1 MQWKDIVKDYLTF
14 TRKERI
20 GIFALVV
27 LIAVIWFLPAM
38 IGSRISAG
46 LIKADT
52 GWIAATKQ
60 LEVKDSST
68 DRKNSRQTY
77 DDGDGNSYAFDRRP
91 YTYNSSN
98 YPKGELFYFDP
109 NTLSA
114 EGWKKLGLREKTI
127 GIIQNY
133 LNKGGHFY
141 KPADLQKIYGLFP
154 NEFERI
160 EPYIRIE
167 NTERQNSL
175 AYKQSNENFSSD
187 NAPSLPKT
195 SRYKNVD
202 INSADTSSLISLP
215 GIGSKLATR
224 IVSFRDKLGG
234 FYSIDQIKETY
245 GLPDSSFQKVKQYL
259 SISNASVKKININT
273 ATKDEMKM
281 HPYIK
286 WNLANAIVEY
296 RNQHGEYKTVEDI
309 KKIMAV
315 TDDVYNKIAPYLITN
330 N

>member
-1 MQWKDIVKDYLTF
+1 MHWKDIVKDYLTF

-20 GIFALVV
+20 GIFILVL
-27 LIAVIWFLPAM
+27 LIVTIWFLPAI

-52 GWIAATKQ
+52 SWMTTAKQ
-60 LEVKDSST
+60 LEVKDSLSN
-68 DRKNSRQTY
+68 RKNNYQTY
-77 DDGDGNSYAFDRRP
+77 DDGDGNNYAFDRR
-91 YTYNSSN
+91 TYNSGN

-127 GIIQNY
+127 GTIQNY

-160 EPYIRIE
+160 EPYIKIE
-167 NTERQNSL
+167 NAERQNSL
-175 AYKQSNENFSSD
+175 AYKQSNENFLPD
-187 NAPSLPKT
+187 KAPSSPKAG
-195 SRYKNVD
+195 RYKNVD
-202 INSADTSSLISLP
+202 INSADTASLISLP
-215 GIGSKLATR
+215 GIGSKLAAR

-286 WNLANAIVEY
+286 WNLANAVVEY
-296 RNQHGEYKTVEDI
+296 RNQHGEYKTLEDI
-309 KKIMAV
+309 KKIMTV
-315 TDDVYNKIAPYLITN
+315 TEDIFSKLSPYLSVQ
-330 N
+330 

>member
-1 MQWKDIVKDYLTF
+1 MNWKDIVKDYLTF

-27 LIAVIWFLPAM
+27 LIVAIWFLPAI
-38 IGSRISAG
+38 IGSRISTG

-52 GWIAATKQ
+52 SWMAAAKQ
-60 LEVKDSST
+60 LEIKDSLP
-68 DRKNSRQTY
+68 DRKNNYQTY
-77 DDGDGNSYAFDRRP
+77 ADGDGNSYAFDRR
-91 YTYNSSN
+91 TYNNSSFS
-98 YPKGELFYFDP
+98 KGELFYFDP

-127 GIIQNY
+127 GTILNY
-133 LNKGGHFY
+133 LGKGGHFY
-141 KPADLQKIYGLFP
+141 KSADLQKIYGLFP

-167 NTERQNSL
+167 NTERQSDF
-175 AYKQSNENFSSD
+175 AYKQSNENFSSEK
-187 NAPSLPKT
+187 APSLTKT

-202 INSADTSSLISLP
+202 INSADTASLISLP
-215 GIGSKLATR
+215 GIGSKLAAR
-224 IVSFRDKLGG
+224 IVAFRDKLGG
-234 FYSIDQIKETY
+234 FYSVDQIKETY
-245 GLPDSSFQKVKQYL
+245 GLPDSSFQKVKQYMN
-259 SISNASVKKININT
+259 ISNISVKKININT

-296 RNQHGEYKTVEDI
+296 RNQHGEYKMTEDV
-309 KKIMAV
+309 KKIMLV
-315 TDDVYNKIAPYLITN
+315 TEDIYSKVSPYLSVQ
-330 N
+330 

>member
-1 MQWKDIVKDYLTF
+1 MHWKDIFKDYLTF

-20 GIFALVV
+20 GIFV
-27 LIAVIWFLPAM
+27 LLILIVIIWFLPAM
-38 IGSRISAG
+38 IGSGISAG

-52 GWIAATKQ
+52 SWMAAAKQ
-60 LEVKDSST
+60 LEIKDSSS
-68 DRKNSRQTY
+68 DPKNKYRSY
-77 DDGDGNSYAFDRRP
+77 DEQDGNSYAFDRKA
-91 YTYNSSN
+91 YKSNN

-127 GIIQNY
+127 GTIQNY
-133 LNKGGHFY
+133 LSKGGHFY
-141 KPADLQKIYGLFP
+141 KPTDLQKIYGLFP
-154 NEFERI
+154 DEFERI

-167 NTERQNSL
+167 NADKGGSF
-175 AYKQSNENFSSD
+175 AYNKQSNENFST
-187 NAPSLPKT
+187 NTTPALPKV

-202 INSADTSSLISLP
+202 INNADTTSLISLP
-215 GIGSKLATR
+215 GIGSKLAAR

-234 FYSIDQIKETY
+234 FYSVDQIKETY
-245 GLPDSSFQKVKQYL
+245 GLPDSSFQKAKQYL
-259 SISNASVKKININT
+259 VINNASVKKININT

-286 WNLANAIVEY
+286 WNLANAVVEY

-309 KKIMAV
+309 KKIMLV
-315 TDDVYNKIAPYLITN
+315 TEEVYIKASPYLSIQ
-330 N
+330 

>member
-1 MQWKDIVKDYLTF
+1 MHWKDVVKDYLTF

-20 GIFALVV
+20 GIFV
-27 LIAVIWFLPAM
+27 LLTLILIIWFLPAM
-38 IGSRISAG
+38 IGSGMSAG
-46 LIKADT
+46 LTKTDT
-52 GWIAATKQ
+52 SWMTAAKQ
-60 LEVKDSST
+60 LEIKDSSL
-68 DRKNSRQTY
+68 DSKNNYRAY
-77 DDGDGNSYAFDRRP
+77 DDGDGNSYAFDRKI
-91 YTYNSSN
+91 YNRSTGYS
-98 YPKGELFYFDP
+98 KGELFYFDP
-109 NTLSA
+109 NTLST

-127 GIIQNY
+127 GTIQNY

-154 NEFERI
+154 DEFARI

-167 NTERQNSL
+167 NVERQSGF
-175 AYKQSNENFSSD
+175 AYKTSNENFQA
-187 NAPSLPKT
+187 NATPALPKV

-215 GIGSKLATR
+215 GIGSKLAAR

-234 FYSIDQIKETY
+234 FYSVEQVKEAY

-296 RNQHGEYKTVEDI
+296 RNQHGEYKTVEEI

-315 TDDVYNKIAPYLITN
+315 TEEVYNKASPYLSVQ
-330 N
+330 

>member
-1 MQWKDIVKDYLTF
+1 MHWKDIIKDYLTF

-20 GIFALVV
+20 GIFVLVT
-27 LIAVIWFLPAM
+27 LILIIWFLPAM
-38 IGSRISAG
+38 IGSGISAG
-46 LIKADT
+46 LTKADT
-52 GWIAATKQ
+52 SWMAAAKQ
-60 LEVKDSST
+60 LEIKDSSS
-68 DRKNSRQTY
+68 DRKNSYQNY
-77 DDGDGNSYAFDRRP
+77 DDGDGNSYAFDRK
-91 YTYNSSN
+91 TYNSSN
-98 YPKGELFYFDP
+98 TNFKGELFYFDP
-109 NTLSA
+109 NTLTA

-127 GIIQNY
+127 GTIQNY
-133 LNKGGHFY
+133 LGKGGHFY

-167 NTERQNSL
+167 NAERQSHFV
-175 AYKQSNENFSSD
+175 YKQSNENFSPD
-187 NAPSLPKT
+187 KVPTLPKV

-202 INSADTSSLISLP
+202 INSADTASLISLP
-215 GIGSKLATR
+215 GIGSKLAAR
-224 IVSFRDKLGG
+224 IVAFRDKLGG

-259 SISNASVKKININT
+259 NISNASVKKININT

-296 RNQHGEYKTVEDI
+296 RNQHGEYKTADDV
-309 KKIMAV
+309 KKIMLV
-315 TDDVYNKIAPYLITN
+315 TEDIYSKVSPYLSVQ
-330 N
+330 

>member
-1 MQWKDIVKDYLTF
+1 MHWKDIVKDYLTF

-20 GIFALVV
+20 GIFILVI
-27 LIAVIWFLPAM
+27 LILVIWFLPAM

-52 GWIAATKQ
+52 SWMSAAKR
-60 LEVKDSST
+60 LEIKDSSF
-68 DRKNSRQTY
+68 DRKKGSQTY
-77 DDGDGNSYAFDRRP
+77 DDADGNSYAFDRR
-91 YTYNSSN
+91 TYNSGN
-98 YPKGELFYFDP
+98 YFKGELFYFDP

-127 GIIQNY
+127 GTIQNY
-133 LNKGGHFY
+133 LGKGGHFY

-154 NEFERI
+154 NELERI

-167 NTERQNSL
+167 NSERQSNL
-175 AYKQSNENFSSD
+175 AYKQSNENFPA
-187 NAPSLPKT
+187 NTNYAPPKV

-202 INSADTSSLISLP
+202 INSADTASLISLP

-259 SISNASVKKININT
+259 NISNASVKKININT
-273 ATKDEMKM
+273 AAKDEMKM

-296 RNQHGEYKTVEDI
+296 RNQHGEYKTVEDV
-309 KKIMAV
+309 KKIMLV
-315 TDDVYNKIAPYLITN
+315 TEDIYSKVSPYLSVQ
-330 N
+330 